1 MQTILI
7 VMGSLVT
14 SSILWI
20 VPLLMMDRNQ
30 PQEEATEEQNED
42 EDCNEKDE
50 TELVFADEPLEEMN
64 VNSFFTYSIVDELIS
79 VALAKKIVSKEVSA
93 EFAFSIN

>member
-1 MQTILI
+1 MVAFIICMLTFNCCIYIYDNNL
-7 VMGSLVT
+7 
-14 SSILWI
+14 
-20 VPLLMMDRNQ
+20 
-30 PQEEATEEQNED
+30 NED

-50 TELVFADEPLEEMN
+50 TELAFADEPLEEMN